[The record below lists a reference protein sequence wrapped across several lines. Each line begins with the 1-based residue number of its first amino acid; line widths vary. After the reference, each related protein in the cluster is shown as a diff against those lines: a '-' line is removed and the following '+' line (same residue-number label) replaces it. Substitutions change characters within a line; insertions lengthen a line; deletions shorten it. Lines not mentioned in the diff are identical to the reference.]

1 MIAAFDF
8 HDAIKMLLGNP
19 EMIPGI
25 NILWLW
31 LNPLL

>member
-8 HDAIKMLLGNP
+8 YDAIKMLLGYP

-31 LNPLL
+31 